1 MINLIITT
9 VLPIRKKEPREFH
22 SQGQGLQLAIGRTRI
37 VNSWQRPTG
46 VHLTHFF
53 FLAPSKT
60 TLPSPVPSRGF
71 FSRCVKA
78 LYAAHRLG
86 WSGGRGHFPH
96 SLPCLWQG
104 PQSPCE
110 GEDVATRRKQ
120 PGALSDIMKQSS
132 SATNPHW
139 SPPEKLT
146 VANKLIGLLVMA
158 AHSTYP
164 NTSPRVLLNRDY

>member
-1 MINLIITT
+1 MVRRTWT
-9 VLPIRKKEPREFH
+9 FPPFSPLP
-22 SQGQGLQLAIGRTRI
+22 LA
-37 VNSWQRPTG
+37 
-46 VHLTHFF
+46 
-53 FLAPSKT
+53 
-60 TLPSPVPSRGF
+60 
-71 FSRCVKA
+71 
-78 LYAAHRLG
+78 
-86 WSGGRGHFPH
+86 
-96 SLPCLWQG
+96 G